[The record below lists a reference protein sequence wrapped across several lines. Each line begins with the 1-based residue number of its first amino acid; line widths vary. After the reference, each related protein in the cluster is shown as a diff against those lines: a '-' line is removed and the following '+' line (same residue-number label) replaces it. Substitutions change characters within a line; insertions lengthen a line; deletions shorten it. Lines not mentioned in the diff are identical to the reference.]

1 MVVVTMFAAVVQASQ
16 GELMVEGEASNH
28 GRPSKGQNYRLTREV
43 NWINKAEQEIA
54 QRRGPDRV
62 EPSTSDSGSRHPRRS
77 RETHFFPRSW
87 EQRGVVDFM
96 ARAGEILV
104 EDVDLPRVLRAL
116 EEGQT
121 DAEVVDSLIG
131 GVTLLR
137 VDGDVD
143 DVVEGLDASLGVGVA
158 APNHVLCVTPAGSHC
173 PATEPDAPGRSD
185 PWPGLG
191 DRDDGRGVRVAVV
204 DTGFLQ
210 GWESRSQ
217 TGWLAGITDYDV
229 DDPDVL
235 PPRNFID
242 PYAGH
247 GTFISGVVRAIAPAT
262 EVTVDGIIAVAG
274 VVDEAS
280 IVKQLGEGLSRSPDV
295 INLSAGCYTR
305 KNLPPKAFAA
315 FWEYRLRHHKGVVV
329 VAAAGNDGGRDPFWP
344 AAFPWTVSVGALTAD
359 GRARAKFSNH
369 GGWVDVYAPGVD
381 IVNAYCEGEYRLLLE
396 PSVVRKFDGMCK
408 WSGTSFSTPMV
419 AGLIAARM
427 SRTGENGRQAADAL
441 LDAARGQFLPAV
453 GPRLLP

>member
-1 MVVVTMFAAVVQASQ
+1 MGTGDSRR
-16 GELMVEGEASNH
+16 ND
-28 GRPSKGQNYRLTREV
+28 RLIREV
-43 NWINKAEQEIA
+43 NWIISAE
-54 QRRGPDRV
+54 R
-62 EPSTSDSGSRHPRRS
+62 
-77 RETHFFPRSW
+77 
-87 EQRGVVDFM
+87 QRG
-96 ARAGEILV
+96 AGGSGGRSPAAAQDAVSGPSRPRHETKIRPHDWAERGLTDYMCRGGELLV
-104 EDVDLPRVLRAL
+104 NDVDLPRVRQSLDEREIGIEIA
-116 EEGQT
+116 
-121 DAEVVDSLIG
+121 DSLFG
-131 GVTLLR
+131 GITLLR
-137 VDGDVD
+137 IDG
-143 DVVEGLDASLGVGVA
+143 ELDEVLDFLDEQLGVGVA
-158 APNHVLCVTPAGSHC
+158 SPNHMLCITPGGSHC
-173 PATEPDAPGRSD
+173 PATEPDEPRRDD

-210 GWESRSQ
+210 GWESRPQSP
-217 TGWLAGITDYDV
+217 WLSGITEYDV

-235 PPRNFID
+235 EPKGFID

-247 GTFISGVVRAIAPAT
+247 GTFIAGVVRAMAPAT

-274 VVDEAS
+274 VVDEAG
-280 IVKQLGEGLSRSPDV
+280 IVKQLGEGLSRSPDI

-315 FWEYRLRHHKGVVV
+315 FWEHRLRHHKGVVV

-359 GRARAKFSNH
+359 GRARAEFSNH

-381 IVNAYCEGEYRLLLE
+381 LVNAYCEGEYRLLLDPNE
-396 PSVVRKFDGMCK
+396 VRTFNGMCK
-408 WSGTSFSTPMV
+408 WSGTSFSTPIV

-427 SRTGENGRQAADAL
+427 SRTGENGRHAADAL
-441 LDAARGQFLPAV
+441 LDAARGQLLPGV